1 MSKPQVSCRF
11 VNVFELIDNAPVRI
25 PWMVMRG
32 EKAGPSVVLV
42 GAVHGEEV
50 VGTAV
55 IHRIFKEANLSRGA
69 LYAIP
74 AANMQGLSQGFR
86 LVPLGETTKWG
97 NLNREFPGDPS
108 GDPAER
114 IAWAIYDKIIK
125 IKPAP
130 TVVIDLHADA
140 PKSLAY
146 SLLDRFVRRPNKL
159 LVKRTEGLAKI
170 FGITVCND
178 DTLKEYIA
186 DDGERTLT
194 GALYNF
200 AHVPAF
206 VAELGGP
213 NVVHKKFEDLGV
225 MGVKN
230 ILNHLG
236 MLKSF
241 WEPKIDESR
250 IDVKYKLRTYA
261 IIASE
266 RSGFANY
273 EVELGDEVNKGDRI
287 ATIADIFGKVK
298 RVVRASRH
306 GFVLSLGYATVT
318 QPGAILAMLAVR
330 ESEP

>member
-1 MSKPQVSCRF
+1 MPKQQINCRF

-32 EKAGPSVVLV
+32 EKPGPSVVLN
-42 GAVHGEEV
+42 AAIHGEEV

-55 IHRIFKEANLSRGA
+55 IHRIFREVRLVRGT

-86 LVPLGETTKWG
+86 FVPLGETTKWG

-114 IAWAIYDKIIK
+114 IAWAIYHKISSIR
-125 IKPAP
+125 PAP
-130 TVVIDLHADA
+130 TVVVDLHADA
-140 PKSLAY
+140 PESLAY
-146 SLLDRFVRRPNKL
+146 ILLDRFIRRANKSL
-159 LVKRTEGLAKI
+159 ASRTKALAEN

-178 DTLKEYIA
+178 DTLKEYSA

-200 AHVPAF
+200 AHIPAF

-213 NVVHKKFEDLGV
+213 NVVYKKFEDLGV

-230 ILNHLG
+230 ILNALG
-236 MLKSF
+236 MLKNF
-241 WEPKIDESR
+241 WEPRVDESK
-250 IDVKYKLRTYA
+250 ITTKYILRTYA
-261 IIASE
+261 LAAGE
-266 RSGFANY
+266 RSGFASY
-273 EVELGDEVNKGDRI
+273 EVKLGDEVLKGERI

-298 RVVRASRH
+298 RVVRSPRH
-306 GFVLSLGYATVT
+306 GFVISLGYATVT

-330 ESEP
+330 DQNP